1 EGKIAHFVGLHMNDA
16 GLIVRMDGRDEA
28 GSVVDADIG
37 RHGNL
42 RPVNNEV
49 EMLMDVER
57 VSFGRERGKMNRL
70 QTGKKIF
77 DFRYPGRRSRLIP
90 GSLFGSVSFCAAP
103 PWEINACDMN
113 KPTRAMVP
121 TMIPADLVLDLALNF
136 M

>member
-1 EGKIAHFVGLHMNDA
+1 MNDA

-77 DFRYPGRRSRLIP
+77 DFRYPGRRSRLNSRKLVRVGIILRGP
-90 GSLFGSVSFCAAP
+90 ALG
-103 PWEINACDMN
+103 N
-113 KPTRAMVP
+113 KC
-121 TMIPADLVLDLALNF
+121 L
-136 M
+136 